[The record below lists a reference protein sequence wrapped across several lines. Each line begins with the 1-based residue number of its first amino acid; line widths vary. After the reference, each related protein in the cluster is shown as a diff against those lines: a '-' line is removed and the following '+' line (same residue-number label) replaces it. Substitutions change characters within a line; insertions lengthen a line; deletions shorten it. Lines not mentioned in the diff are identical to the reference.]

1 MSKKQSF
8 TMKNHVTKRAKRI
21 TGILKGKYGLGLD
34 TLNKALQGDQ
44 NALKIIGEAG
54 RQGQLNQELMPMLE
68 EAYLNLIK
76 GTEVYNKSISNILK
90 QGASSAIAI
99 DKSVSQA
106 MLANQKY
113 GNQRKELAA
122 EFATAKT
129 SEIIRHQYAIN
140 YIQLKA
146 YIDQYMMKVDGNA
159 KLLDQSNR
167 PELKQI
173 DEDVRYTSAVAK
185 HLLTHGDN
193 AQIDLIPRREY
204 ATVSETNGDGKK
216 NVMTFKEKLTQGFG
230 SVMSALGF

>member
-1 MSKKQSF
+1 MSKKPSF

-21 TGILKGKYGLGLD
+21 TRVLKGKYGLGID

-44 NALKIIGEAG
+44 NALKMIGEAG
-54 RQGQLNQELMPMLE
+54 RQGQLTSELMPMLE
-68 EAYLNLIK
+68 EAYTNLIK
-76 GTEVYNKSISNILK
+76 GTEAYNKGVSNIIK

-113 GNQRKELAA
+113 GHQRKELAA
-122 EFATAKT
+122 EFATSKNIET
-129 SEIIRHQYAIN
+129 TRHQYAIN

-167 PELKQI
+167 PELKQM
-173 DEDVRYTSAVAK
+173 DEDVRYNSTVAK

-193 AQIDLIPRREY
+193 SQIDLIPRREY
-204 ATVSETNGDGKK
+204 ATVSETNGEGK
-216 NVMTFKEKLTQGFG
+216 NTVMTFKQKLSQGF
-230 SVMSALGF
+230 SNVISSLGF